1 MPYKNDVF
9 ISYKRGKISE
19 EWLQDVF
26 YPFFYDELNNA
37 LPFEPKIFVD
47 KTGLTPGVDFSNE
60 LFSNLIFSK
69 CLVSIWSPPY
79 FRRSEW
85 CLKEFLTMRYK
96 QEYYQLSAL
105 TMPKTLVWPIM
116 YRTVQPLPVAVKSI
130 SYLDYSDYNF
140 VGPVK
145 QSPLIIDL
153 QKKLKADIA
162 SLVNIILHA
171 PAYNEYWDT
180 PEGSNK
186 LISGLKDYLE
196 QNDNFDNPFQNPITW
211 PKE

>member
-153 QKKLKADIA
+153 QK
-162 SLVNIILHA
+162 
-171 PAYNEYWDT
+171 
-180 PEGSNK
+180 
-186 LISGLKDYLE
+186 
-196 QNDNFDNPFQNPITW
+196 
-211 PKE
+211 